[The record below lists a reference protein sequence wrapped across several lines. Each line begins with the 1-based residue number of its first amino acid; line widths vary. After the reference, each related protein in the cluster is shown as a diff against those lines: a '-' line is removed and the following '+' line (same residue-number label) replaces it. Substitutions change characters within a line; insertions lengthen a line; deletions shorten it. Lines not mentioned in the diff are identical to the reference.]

1 MDIHIIGM
9 VDNEDDAKE
18 IKFMAKLMV
27 VGLRAQKLGKEA
39 QNGRV

>member
-9 VDNEDDAKE
+9 IDNEDDAKE